1 MSWLHSVVLLPFLYA
16 LMIPF
21 LYRYVSRIH
30 TGWFVLP
37 LPLIL
42 FVVLG
47 SWLVD
52 ISEGETMLYT
62 LSWIPSYGINLSF
75 YVDGLSLVFG
85 FLISGIGALVVLY
98 SIFYLSKTRELL
110 HNFYVYMLLFMGAM
124 LGVVF
129 SDNLIGFYLFWE
141 LTSISSFLLIAF
153 WYQRKKSRN
162 GAQKAMLITVSGGFS
177 MLAGIVLLH
186 SMAGTYSIRGIIS
199 QAGELQEHSL
209 FLPAMIFVL
218 IGAFAKSAQFPF
230 HIWLPD
236 AMEAPT
242 PISAY
247 LHSATMVKAGIYA
260 IARFTPLFGG
270 TGEWFWIITSVGLV
284 TLFWGAVNAMK
295 QTDLKALLAFS
306 TISQLGLITSLLG
319 IGSLALAVTEEA
331 ETALYTT
338 AVLAA
343 VFHLVNHSTFKGC
356 LFMVIGII
364 DHETGTRD
372 TRKLGGL
379 MSLMPISFTLTL
391 IGSLSMAG
399 VPPFN
404 GFLSKE
410 LFFTSSLSLE
420 ETGIFS
426 AGAAGLLIPAVAWV
440 ASIFTFVYSMI
451 LIFHTFRGKYR
462 PRRLEKKPKEAP
474 PGMLISPAV
483 LAAFVIGIFFAP
495 NVLAHYVLEP
505 MVASILPGDAGDF
518 SIHIEAWHGFNKE
531 LFMTLGVIV
540 LGSILFLT
548 WKRWKGI
555 FTLFPQV
562 YTLNNAYSSGILKAE
577 QAAYSFT
584 NIYMSG
590 LTRDYIQYILGILII
605 LAGGMLLFSEGIS
618 FRRIDVSTIEVY
630 EVLLAVG
637 LVAGAL
643 TVMLASKR
651 LTAIIA
657 IGAVGYLVALFFVI
671 FRAPDLALTQLVVE
685 TVSVALYLLCL
696 RFLPEFRFR
705 ETARRVQIPNLII
718 SLGVGVL
725 ITSFTLAAQGNK
737 LFPSISVY
745 FEDSYELA
753 GSRNMVN
760 AILADFRGFD
770 TLLEIMVLC
779 IAGLGVY
786 SLISLRM
793 KEKRDDHE
801 N

>member
-21 LYRYVSRIH
+21 LYRYASRIH

-37 LPLIL
+37 LPLII
-42 FVVLG
+42 FIVLG
-47 SWLVD
+47 SWLQG

-62 LSWIPSYGINLSF
+62 LSWIPAYGINLSF

-177 MLAGIVLLH
+177 MLVGIIMLH

-199 QAGELQEHSL
+199 QAGELQDHSL
-209 FLPAMIFVL
+209 FVPAMIFVL
-218 IGAFAKSAQFPF
+218 IGSFAKSAQFPF

-260 IARFTPLFGG
+260 IARFTPFFGG
-270 TGEWFWIITSVGLV
+270 TGEWFWIITSVGLI

-306 TISQLGLITSLLG
+306 TISQLGLIMSLLG
-319 IGSLALAVTEEA
+319 IGSLALAVQEEA
-331 ETALYTT
+331 EAALYTT
-338 AVLAA
+338 AILAA

-420 ETGIFS
+420 EAGVFS
-426 AGAAGLLIPAVAWV
+426 AGGAGLLIPAVAWV
-440 ASIFTFVYSMI
+440 ASVFTFVYSMI

-474 PGMLISPAV
+474 LGMLISPAV

-505 MVASILPGDAGDF
+505 MVASVLPGNAGDF
-518 SIHIEAWHGFNKE
+518 SIHIEAWHGFNTE
-531 LFMTLGVIV
+531 LFMTIGVIS
-540 LGSILFLT
+540 LGSLLFMT
-548 WKRWKGI
+548 WNKWKGI
-555 FTLFPQV
+555 FSLFPQV
-562 YTLNNAYSSGILKAE
+562 YTLNNAYASGIFKAE
-577 QAAYSFT
+577 QRAYSFT
-584 NIYMSG
+584 NLYMSG
-590 LTRDYIQYILGILII
+590 LTRDYIQYILGILI
-605 LAGGMLLFSEGIS
+605 LLTGGMLFFSDNIS
-618 FRRIDVSTIEVY
+618 FQQIDISTVEVY
-630 EVLLAVG
+630 EILLAAG

-657 IGAVGYLVALFFVI
+657 VGAVGYLVALFFVI

-725 ITSFTLAAQGNK
+725 ITCFTLAAQGNK
-737 LFPSISVY
+737 LFPSVSVY

-793 KEKRDDHE
+793 REKGDDGE